1 MRRDKEW
8 AAWSKGLV
16 LVPAGI
22 ALLSGIL
29 DVHGHITQ
37 QDERQA
43 QGPLPSIPPP
53 IVPTNRVYFLL
64 HPLPQTCYITHKN
77 SQIDG

>member
-1 MRRDKEW
+1 VRRDKEW

-29 DVHGHITQ
+29 DVHGHISQ
-37 QDERQA
+37 QDEDKHKA
-43 QGPLPSIPPP
+43 PSLP
-53 IVPTNRVYFLL
+53 FH
-64 HPLPQTCYITHKN
+64 HPLSLQTAGVFSLASALINLLPLQKEPT
-77 SQIDG
+77 D